1 MGMTQLLWRFWIYSF
16 FGFLL
21 ETAFA
26 AATRAERRG
35 RKCRLLLPLCPV
47 YGLGVLAV
55 LVLPAGLTDSFW
67 ELALWGGLA
76 ATAVEYA
83 VHWWYQQV
91 LGVFFWDY
99 SAVPG
104 NLRGR
109 ICLPFSAVW
118 AVLLAAA
125 LPAAEGWLAPL
136 LPGIPPELTYWML
149 LVFAA
154 DTVCSWQVLR
164 KTRDS
169 QALRLVRRAAVP

>member
-1 MGMTQLLWRFWIYSF
+1 MTQLLWRFWIYSF

-26 AATRAERRG
+26 VVTHAERQG

-55 LVLPAGLTDSFW
+55 LALPVALTDSFW
-67 ELALWGGLA
+67 ELALWGGLT

-83 VHWWYQQV
+83 VHWWYQQA

-109 ICLPFSAVW
+109 VCLPFSAVW

-125 LPAAEGWLAPL
+125 LPTAERWLTPV
-136 LPGIPPELTYWML
+136 LPRIGPEVTSWML
-149 LVFAA
+149 IIFTA
-154 DTVCSWQVLR
+154 DTVCSWRVLR
-164 KTRDS
+164 RTRDT
-169 QALRLVRRAAVP
+169 QALRLLRRAGAP

>member
-1 MGMTQLLWRFWIYSF
+1 MQLLWRFWIYSF

-26 AATRAERRG
+26 AVTRARQKG

-55 LVLPAGLTDSFW
+55 LALPQEMTDSFW
-67 ELALWGGLA
+67 ELAVWGGLV
-76 ATAVEYA
+76 ATAVEYV
-83 VHWWYQQV
+83 VHWWYQQL
-91 LGVFFWDY
+91 LGVCFWDY

-109 ICLPFSAVW
+109 VCLPFSIVW
-118 AVLLAAA
+118 AVLLAVM
-125 LPAAEGWLAPL
+125 LPAIERWLTPL
-136 LPGIPPELTYWML
+136 LPGFSPRLTYWVL
-149 LVFAA
+149 LIFTA

-164 KTRDS
+164 KTRDT
-169 QALRLVRRAAVP
+169 QALRLWTFNRASAP

>member
-1 MGMTQLLWRFWIYSF
+1 MSQLLWRFWIYSF
-16 FGFLL
+16 LGFLL

-26 AATRAERRG
+26 AATRSQRRG

-55 LVLPAGLTDSFW
+55 LALPGELTDSFW
-67 ELALWGGLA
+67 DLALWGGLT

-83 VHWWYQQV
+83 VHWWYQTA

-118 AVLLAAA
+118 AVLLAVA
-125 LPAAEGWLAPL
+125 LPAAERWLAPVL
-136 LPGIPPELTYWML
+136 PRIAPGITYWML
-149 LVFAA
+149 VVFAA
-154 DTVCSWQVLR
+154 DTVCSWQILR
-164 KTRDS
+164 RTRDT
-169 QALRLVRRAAVP
+169 QALRLLGRADAP